1 MLFHGSI
8 VAREYSIPDEP
19 GLDTDAE
26 MTKHGQEITVE
37 SDLDRDTLNDLFIYH
52 PDWRLYVERTM
63 NIRVPG
69 ALPNEKWRYHPLETV
84 PAL

>member
-1 MLFHGSI
+1 MLLFDDIFSQVTGLVTETGGMLFHGSI

-37 SDLDRDTLNDLFIYH
+37 SDLDRDTLQ
-52 PDWRLYVERTM
+52 
-63 NIRVPG
+63 
-69 ALPNEKWRYHPLETV
+69 
-84 PAL
+84 